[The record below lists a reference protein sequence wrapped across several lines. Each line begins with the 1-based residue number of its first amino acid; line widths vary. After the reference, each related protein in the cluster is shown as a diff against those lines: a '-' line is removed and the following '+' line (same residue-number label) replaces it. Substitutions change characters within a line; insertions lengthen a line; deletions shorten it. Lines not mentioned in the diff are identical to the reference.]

1 MLKDVED
8 WKWRSNYS
16 WKSIKCVSCD
26 KNPRAINVTSKRNK
40 TWHHAPSVTYFA
52 IKMNSCFNHFFLLV
66 NCIHKLHKKLLA
78 YISSVIKK
86 HRNKDHR
93 AANSQKKNI
102 DENNALLTKH
112 KQVFWSGGVICYI
125 NVGSESRGG
134 RDLNLQG
141 TKKFLPQFSIIISY
155 VYLCSNSQ
163 MCVIK
168 K

>member
-78 YISSVIKK
+78 YISSVIKNTGTRTIELLIAK
-86 HRNKDHR
+86 KKTSMKIMLCWLDTNKCSD
-93 AANSQKKNI
+93 Q
-102 DENNALLTKH
+102 
-112 KQVFWSGGVICYI
+112 GVLSVTLMLEV
-125 NVGSESRGG
+125 NREGE
-134 RDLNLQG
+134 G
-141 TKKFLPQFSIIISY
+141 T
-155 VYLCSNSQ
+155 
-163 MCVIK
+163 
-168 K
+168 